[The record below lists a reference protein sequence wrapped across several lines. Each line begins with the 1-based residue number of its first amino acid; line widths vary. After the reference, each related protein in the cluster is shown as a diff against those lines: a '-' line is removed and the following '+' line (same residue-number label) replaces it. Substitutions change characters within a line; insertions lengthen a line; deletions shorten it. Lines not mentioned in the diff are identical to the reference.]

1 MPNKPY
7 QFPKF
12 EPLDQSTVKIWCART
27 GSFLRSFE
35 QDTGINDLVT
45 NMEVLLDI
53 FERIE
58 KRRIYFHIFYDG
70 CTLGELNEAAL
81 LCFWIVKLNPF
92 SSRNIV
98 SNLINAKIALHFL
111 IHVLAYHA
119 AKKGKKINYTD
130 QIAIDLLYAFR
141 YRDLSKEAI
150 MALATGLIY

>member
-1 MPNKPY
+1 M
-7 QFPKF
+7 
-12 EPLDQSTVKIWCART
+12 
-27 GSFLRSFE
+27 RSFE
-35 QDTGINDLVT
+35 QDTGINDIVT

-92 SSRNIV
+92 SRQNGV
-98 SNLINAKIALHFL
+98 ANLINAKIALHFL
-111 IHVLAYHA
+111 VHVLAYHA
-119 AKKGKKINYTD
+119 AKKGKKINFTD
-130 QIAIDLLYAFR
+130 QIADEFLYAFR

-150 MALATGLIY
+150 MALAASLIY